1 MAEHAHPE
9 VGGRWRVDV
18 DLAAP
23 LEAPAPAGHVYR
35 QIPEGPGF
43 AQRQLQHSLERGSVR
58 PIQPVSRGD
67 HQPRTIQ
74 VQGSC
79 DRQRTRN

>member
-43 AQRQLQHSLERGSVR
+43 AQRQLQHSLERG
-58 PIQPVSRGD
+58 
-67 HQPRTIQ
+67 
-74 VQGSC
+74 
-79 DRQRTRN
+79 